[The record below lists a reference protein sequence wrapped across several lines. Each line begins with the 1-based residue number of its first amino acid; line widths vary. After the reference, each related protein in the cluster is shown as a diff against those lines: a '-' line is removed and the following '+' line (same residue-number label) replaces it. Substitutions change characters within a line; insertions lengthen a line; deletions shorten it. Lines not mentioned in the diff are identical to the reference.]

1 MSTTSESGRSARWA
15 TGLWRSRPASG
26 RCITQRVPGATDYW
40 RVLHGEGR
48 PSPHHAGILAA
59 RLVHLERHA
68 TALIAAIEQEA
79 QIAPTAYPAIW
90 EQITALRTALGT
102 AAAAEMTPLREAM

>member
-1 MSTTSESGRSARWA
+1 VALTTGIRTVHIS
-15 TGLWRSRPASG
+15 
-26 RCITQRVPGATDYW
+26 ATDYW

-59 RLVHLERHA
+59 RLAHLERHA
-68 TALIAAIEQEA
+68 TALIAALEQEA